1 MPQQCGVGLRAPHHA
16 QILRDRP
23 AIPWLEVHSENFF
36 AAGGGQIELLDQLR
50 RDYPLSLH
58 GVGLS
63 LGSADGIDA
72 DHLHTLRAL
81 VQRVEPA
88 LVSEHL
94 CWGAFGGLHSND
106 LLPLPY
112 THEALQ
118 LMSARVAQLQDTL
131 GRRVLIENVS
141 SYLEFAPAD
150 YTEWDFIAAL
160 AARSGCALLLDVN
173 NIYVNARNH
182 GFDAALFLRAIPTS
196 AVAEIHLAGHSVQHI
211 DSREIRIDTHNLQ
224 VCQDVW
230 DLYAQAVR
238 RFGDVPALIEW
249 DADIP
254 ALEILRAEA
263 ARADKIA
270 AGVLEGAGTA
280 AAPVSAPAPSRAE
293 TS

>member
-1 MPQQCGVGLRAPHHA
+1 MLQHCGIGLRAPHHA
-16 QILRDRP
+16 QIQRESP

-36 AAGGGQIELLDQLR
+36 AAGGSQIELLDRLR

-63 LGSADGIDA
+63 LGSADGIDVQ
-72 DHLHTLRAL
+72 HLQTLRTL

-118 LMSARVAQLQDTL
+118 LMTTRVGQLQETL

-141 SYLEFAPAD
+141 SYLEFSPAD

-182 GFDAALFLRAIPTS
+182 GFDAAQFLRAIPIST
-196 AVAEIHLAGHSVQHI
+196 VAEIHLAGHSVQSV
-211 DSREIRIDTHNLQ
+211 DSREIRIDTHNQQ

-238 RFGDVPALIEW
+238 RFGSVPTLIEW

-254 ALEILRAEA
+254 ALDTLRAEA
-263 ARADKIA
+263 ARADMIA
-270 AGVLEGAGTA
+270 TA
-280 AAPVSAPAPSRAE
+280 VMGGSVAPAPAPAQAL
-293 TS
+293 